1 MRVLLPTPAGRPV
14 ENGDTAAKTEADA
27 TVERTN
33 GQSSDNERMTILVVE
48 DSQDMRLYIRT
59 ILEAE
64 YHVIEAENGVDGL
77 TALAENDVDFI
88 IADLMMPVMDGMEFA
103 RKVKGD
109 FAFSHTPILILTAQ
123 MNSSYQTES
132 YRIGVESYLYKPF
145 DESMLKARISG
156 ILSSR
161 QKNQKRFL
169 NTLDTS
175 DLNIV
180 RESEDEKFVERVT
193 SYVKQNYKDPEF
205 SIDDIVS
212 EVGCSK
218 SMLHKK
224 MQSVMGQAPGNFIR
238 TYRLNVAREILAN
251 KQNRLNVSQVAYEVG
266 FNDPKYFSRCFTKA
280 FGYPPS
286 MIN

>member
-1 MRVLLPTPAGRPV
+1 
-14 ENGDTAAKTEADA
+14 
-27 TVERTN
+27 
-33 GQSSDNERMTILVVE
+33 
-48 DSQDMRLYIRT
+48 
-59 ILEAE
+59 
-64 YHVIEAENGVDGL
+64 
-77 TALAENDVDFI
+77 
-88 IADLMMPVMDGMEFA
+88 MMPVMDGLEFA
-103 RKVKGD
+103 RKVKSD

-161 QKNQKRFL
+161 QKSQKRFL

>member
-1 MRVLLPTPAGRPV
+1 MESNNADDKG
-14 ENGDTAAKTEADA
+14 GAAE
-27 TVERTN
+27 
-33 GQSSDNERMTILVVE
+33 NERMTILVVE
-48 DSQDMRLYIRT
+48 DSKDMRLYIRT
-59 ILEAE
+59 ILEPE
-64 YHVIEAENGVDGL
+64 YKVIEAENGVNGL
-77 TALAENDVDFI
+77 TALAENDIDFI
-88 IADLMMPVMDGMEFA
+88 VTDLMMPVMDGLEFA
-103 RKVKGD
+103 RRVKAD

-123 MNSSYQTES
+123 MNGAFQTEG

-145 DESMLKARISG
+145 DEDMLKARISG
-156 ILSSR
+156 ILASR
-161 QKNQKRFL
+161 RKNQNRFL
-169 NTLDTS
+169 NSLDTS
-175 DLNIV
+175 DLNIE

-193 SYVKQNYKDPEF
+193 NFVKSRYKDPDF

-238 TYRLNVAREILAN
+238 TYRLNIAREILSD
-251 KQNRLNVSQVAYEVG
+251 KRNRLNVSQVAYEVG